1 MKIKLQDYSIISNE
15 WIEKRIKTLNKSY
28 THSNINGNVIKCNF
42 INAELEYLEELKQQ
56 LIPAEKLADVCFEAG
71 EKRGYEIPALQ
82 MRMMKLSE
90 AENPNKQD
98 FIRSEIEI

>member
-1 MKIKLQDYSIISNE
+1 MKIKLQDYGLIN
-15 WIEKRIKTLNKSY
+15 IKM
-28 THSNINGNVIKCNF
+28 IDDMIK
-42 INAELEYLEELKQQ
+42 ELEGFKTGDILKDLPTRSLIDTLEGLKQQ

-82 MRMMKLSE
+82 MRAIPISE

-98 FIRSEIEI
+98 YLNSEIEIG